1 MRVASLAPS
10 NTEIVAF
17 LGRAADLVA
26 VDDFSDWPPAVEDLE
41 RLGPDL
47 QIDVDRLEDLDLDL
61 VLASGSVPGMEA
73 VVEQVEDRDLE
84 SVVLAPESLAEVVED
99 VRRVAAALGVE
110 DRGRVLADAMADEI
124 DRLRG
129 VTRGREPVR
138 VYWEWWPDP
147 PIAAGGPGWT
157 SEVIAAAGGE
167 NVFGDHEERSPEVSL
182 GAVRE
187 KGPEVVAL
195 CWQGTL
201 QRVQDPDRVVARDG
215 WGELE
220 AVKDERILSLP
231 EHLYG
236 RPGPR
241 IVEGIRTLAEALHPK
256 LSAEVGEPYAWLP
269 AQIGEQLPLDDQ

>member
-10 NTEIVAF
+10 NTEIVVF
-17 LGRAADLVA
+17 LGRATDLVA
-26 VDDFSDWPPAVEDLE
+26 VDDFSDWPPAVQDLE
-41 RLGPDL
+41 QLGPDL
-47 QIDVDRLEDLDLDL
+47 QIDVDRLEELDLDL

-84 SVVLAPESLAEVVED
+84 SIVLAPESLAEVVED
-99 VRRVAAALGVE
+99 VRRVATALGVE
-110 DRGRVLADAMADEI
+110 ERGRALADAMADEI
-124 DRLRG
+124 GRLRG
-129 VTRGREPVR
+129 ITRGHEPVR

-167 NVFGDHEERSPEVSL
+167 NVFGDHEERSPEVTL
-182 GAVRE
+182 DAVRQE
-187 KGPEVVAL
+187 APEVVAL

-215 WGELE
+215 WSELE
-220 AVKDERILSLP
+220 AVKQGRILPLP

-241 IVEGIRTLAEALHPK
+241 IVEGIRRLAEELHPE
-256 LSAEVGEPYAWLP
+256 LSKELGEAYAWLP
-269 AQIGEQLPLDDQ
+269 VDVGDDLPLGED

>member
-17 LGRAADLVA
+17 LGRATDLVA
-26 VDDFSDWPPAVEDLE
+26 VDDFSDWPPAVQDLE
-41 RLGPDL
+41 GLGPDL

-84 SVVLAPESLAEVVED
+84 SLVLAPESLSEVVED
-99 VRRVAAALGVE
+99 VHRVATALGVE
-110 DRGRVLADAMADEI
+110 ERGGALADAMADEI
-124 DRLRG
+124 DHLRE
-129 VTRGREPVR
+129 VTREREPVR

-167 NVFGDHEERSPEVSL
+167 NVFGDNEERSPEVTL
-182 GAVRE
+182 DAVRE
-187 KGPEVVAL
+187 EDPEVVAL

-201 QRVQDPDRVVARDG
+201 QRVQDPDRVVAREG
-215 WGELE
+215 WDELE
-220 AVKDERILSLP
+220 AVNQGRILSLP

-241 IVEGIRTLAEALHPK
+241 IVEGIRTLAEELHPE
-256 LSAEVGEPYAWLP
+256 LSKELGDPYAWLP
-269 AQIGEQLPLDDQ
+269 AGVGDELPLGGD

>member
-17 LGRAADLVA
+17 LGRATDLVA
-26 VDDFSDWPPAVEDLE
+26 VDDFSDWPPAVQDLE
-41 RLGPDL
+41 QLGPDL
-47 QIDVDRLEDLDLDL
+47 QIDVDRLEALDLDL

-73 VVEQVEDRDLE
+73 VVEQVEDRDL
-84 SVVLAPESLAEVVED
+84 SSIVLAPESLAEVVED
-99 VRRVAAALGVE
+99 VRRVATALGVE
-110 DRGRVLADAMADEI
+110 DRGRALADAMADEI
-124 DRLRG
+124 GRLHEVARE
-129 VTRGREPVR
+129 REPVR

-167 NVFGDHEERSPEVSL
+167 NVFGDHEQRSPEVTL
-182 GAVRE
+182 DAVRDQA
-187 KGPEVVAL
+187 PDVVAL

-201 QRVQDPDRVVARDG
+201 QRVQDPDRVVGRDG

-220 AVKDERILSLP
+220 AVKQGRILSLP

-236 RPGPR
+236 RPAPR
-241 IVEGIRTLAEALHPK
+241 IVEGIRTLAEALHPG
-256 LSAEVGEPYAWLP
+256 LSKELGQPYTWLP
-269 AQIGEQLPLDDQ
+269 SDAGEELPLGEG